1 MSMASDNGS
10 GRMQLEDIMFAGR
23 TPREYEQI
31 FGFDLDEFQ
40 FSSVL
45 DCPSGPCAFT
55 AAARSRGID
64 ATGADVLYRHTPEAL
79 EQQCR
84 GDITE
89 ARRRFEQTADADRFV
104 WAYYDDISEV
114 IEHFEEATE
123 TFLPDYR
130 QHHDTDRYVQ
140 AELPDLPFEDD
151 QFDLV
156 VSAHLLFV
164 YAEQLSYE
172 FHEQSLLE
180 FARVASEEVRV
191 SPITMLSEAS
201 NYPRLDDLR
210 ETLDAA
216 GHETRIE
223 PRDLALLS
231 DTPERLVITP
241 A

>member
-1 MSMASDNGS
+1 MASNS
-10 GRMQLEDIMFAGR
+10 ESERMQLEDVLFAGR
-23 TPREYEQI
+23 TPGEYEQI
-31 FGFDLDEFQ
+31 FGFDLDDFQ

-55 AAARSRGID
+55 AAARARGVD
-64 ATGADVLYRHTPEAL
+64 ATGVDVLYRHTPETL
-79 EQQCR
+79 ERQCQH
-84 GDITE
+84 DITE

-104 WAYYDDISEV
+104 WTYYDDIGDV
-114 IEHFEEATE
+114 IEHFEAATE

-140 AELPDLPFEDD
+140 AELPNLPFEDD
-151 QFDLV
+151 RFDLV
-156 VSAHLLFV
+156 VSAHLLFL
-164 YAEQLSYE
+164 YAKQLSHE

-210 ETLDAA
+210 ETLEAA

-223 PRDLALLS
+223 PSDLALLS